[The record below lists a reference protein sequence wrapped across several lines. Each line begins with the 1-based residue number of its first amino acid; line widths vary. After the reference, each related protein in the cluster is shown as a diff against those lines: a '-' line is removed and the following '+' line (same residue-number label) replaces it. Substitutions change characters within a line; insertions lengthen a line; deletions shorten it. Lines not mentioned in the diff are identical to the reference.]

1 MKYTPVQK
9 LVRGNNI
16 LILKELLRVK
26 EENERLEAINE
37 WYVTS
42 FVFLN
47 KQEWYANHRH
57 ELKQYL
63 ATLVEDDKTIKKI
76 ILK

>member
-1 MKYTPVQK
+1 MKKVPIQK
-9 LVRGNNI
+9 LIRGNNI
-16 LILKELLRVK
+16 LILKELLRIK
-26 EENERLEAINE
+26 EENERLTTMND
-37 WYVTS
+37 WYLTS

-57 ELKQYL
+57 ELKAHL
-63 ATLVEDDKTIKKI
+63 ATMVEDDKIIKKI